1 MIRFLLGLIVGMYI
15 MLKIQGYEINI
26 EWNWKDKEDNQ

>member
-1 MIRFLLGLIVGMYI
+1 MIKFLLGLIIGMFI

-26 EWNWKDKEDNQ
+26 EWNWKERHEKK